1 MSYHLLGNKVISG
14 LNKDFSFADAYAPAD
29 FGALRGCEARVWSFY
44 NRFNSSMGKYLSY
57 LNGKSKEYLPLY
69 IKPDKKLSVQDMK
82 DAMRDHFEGTPFDMT
97 QDVGAGPF

>member
-1 MSYHLLGNKVISG
+1 
-14 LNKDFSFADAYAPAD
+14 
-29 FGALRGCEARVWSFY
+29 
-44 NRFNSSMGKYLSY
+44 MGKYLSY

-97 QDVGAGPF
+97 QDVGAGPFKCPYRFRPMTFKVDSV